1 MSDDTSRLEEL
12 EAENEKLKKDLAKQ
26 KRLATRSLAGY
37 QQRALQMELI
47 RQQNEDLDRLAADLA
62 KAKRVAEERAREVE
76 EAARLKSEFLAN
88 FSHEIRTPLNGIIG
102 YVDLLS
108 REEGERLTAH
118 GRRDLSTIRKNAKT
132 LLALIN
138 DILDLSKIE
147 AGQVDVVKEHVEV
160 RTILDECAATVRE
173 YLKGKEVELRVRVSD
188 AAETAFTDGLK
199 LRQIALNLLS
209 NAAKFTELGEITATA
224 EAEGKDLILTIEDT
238 GVGIP
243 EDQVRH
249 IFEKFRQVDGS
260 FTRTKGGTGLGL
272 AIVRELSRILDGDVD
287 VKSQIGRGTT
297 FSIRLAGA
305 IEEGVAPRKKKDSSE
320 PAIQSLDRPA
330 RVLVVD
336 DDPMVQQLVASRL
349 KEDGTTVLVAP
360 DGVEALR
367 LVREEHPDVVL
378 LDIRLPKLDGWS
390 VLSTVKAD
398 PALRHIPVVILSVE
412 EERGRGFSLG
422 AFEYLVKPVEPDRLA
437 GVVGAA
443 ITPSAGEVLVVDD
456 DSDTREMVRRRLEK
470 EGFAV
475 SEAGNGEDA
484 LLRIRVSPPGL
495 LVLDLM
501 MPGMDG
507 FEVLQRVR
515 AAEHDFPVVVLTGKD
530 LTAEDRQTLTA
541 GFASVIRKNGQ
552 SIEQL
557 VDETRRFVKRRREVR
572 AATLPRVLYVEDVAQ
587 NRDIVRRYLS
597 GVVQLLEAQDGEHG
611 LEVARRERPDLIL
624 MDLSLPRLDGW
635 SATRQLKAQ
644 PEFEPIPVVA
654 LTAHASTED
663 RDRAMDAGC
672 ADYLTKPVERSQLLK
687 TIRKHLRPTR

>member
-287 VKSQIGRGTT
+287 VGGH
-297 FSIRLAGA
+297 
-305 IEEGVAPRKKKDSSE
+305 
-320 PAIQSLDRPA
+320 
-330 RVLVVD
+330 
-336 DDPMVQQLVASRL
+336 
-349 KEDGTTVLVAP
+349 
-360 DGVEALR
+360 
-367 LVREEHPDVVL
+367 VRL
-378 LDIRLPKLDGWS
+378 LDERHRLGRAHVRD
-390 VLSTVKAD
+390 D
-398 PALRHIPVVILSVE
+398 
-412 EERGRGFSLG
+412 ERGQ
-422 AFEYLVKPVEPDRLA
+422 
-437 GVVGAA
+437 AA
-443 ITPSAGEVLVVDD
+443 RTHE
-456 DSDTREMVRRRLEK
+456 
-470 EGFAV
+470 
-475 SEAGNGEDA
+475 
-484 LLRIRVSPPGL
+484 
-495 LVLDLM
+495 
-501 MPGMDG
+501 
-507 FEVLQRVR
+507 
-515 AAEHDFPVVVLTGKD
+515 
-530 LTAEDRQTLTA
+530 
-541 GFASVIRKNGQ
+541 
-552 SIEQL
+552 
-557 VDETRRFVKRRREVR
+557 
-572 AATLPRVLYVEDVAQ
+572 
-587 NRDIVRRYLS
+587 
-597 GVVQLLEAQDGEHG
+597 
-611 LEVARRERPDLIL
+611 
-624 MDLSLPRLDGW
+624 
-635 SATRQLKAQ
+635 
-644 PEFEPIPVVA
+644 
-654 LTAHASTED
+654 
-663 RDRAMDAGC
+663 
-672 ADYLTKPVERSQLLK
+672 
-687 TIRKHLRPTR
+687 